1 MNYFYIIYNMKKLFF
16 IVSMFFIIS
25 SCSKTEVLNFPP
37 PQVLTKLNSPL
48 YKIGDSALGGKIAYI
63 LQQGDSGYDANIQHG
78 LIAAISDQTS
88 AIRWHNGTNKITGAK
103 GIVIGTGFANTNS
116 IISAQG
122 ETTTSYA
129 AGLARAYKGGGYDDW
144 FLPSKDELNKL
155 YINKVII
162 GGFVNNNYWSSS
174 EKDFEFAY
182 KLNFTNGDQNA
193 NNKVNVFYVRAIR
206 AF

>member
-1 MNYFYIIYNMKKLFF
+1 MKKL
-16 IVSMFFIIS
+16 IFIIS
-25 SCSKTEVLNFPP
+25 IFSIIYSCSKTEVLNFPP
-37 PQVLTKLNSPL
+37 PPQVSTKLTSPL

-63 LQQGDSGYDANIQHG
+63 LQQGDSGYDANLQHG
-78 LIAAISDQTS
+78 LVAAISDQTS
-88 AIRWHNGTNKITGAK
+88 GIRWHNGTNKITGAK

-155 YINKVII
+155 YINKLII
-162 GGFVNNNYWSSS
+162 GGFANNNYWSSS
-174 EKDFEFAY
+174 EQDFDFAF
-182 KLNFTNGDQNA
+182 KRNFINGDQNF
-193 NNKVNVFYVRAIR
+193 NTKVNVFYVRAIR
-206 AF
+206 SF

>member
-1 MNYFYIIYNMKKLFF
+1 MKKLIF
-16 IVSMFFIIS
+16 ILSLFLITY
-25 SCSKTEVLNFPP
+25 SCSKKEVQILPS
-37 PQVLTKLNSPL
+37 PQVINKVTIPL
-48 YKIGDSALGGKIAYI
+48 YTIGDTALGGKIAYI
-63 LQQGDSGYDANIQHG
+63 LQRGDSGYDANIQHG
-78 LIAAISDQTS
+78 LVAAISDQTS

-103 GIVIGTGFANTNS
+103 GVVIGTGFANTNS

-193 NNKVNVFYVRAIR
+193 NNKVNTFYVRAIR

>member
-1 MNYFYIIYNMKKLFF
+1 MKKL
-16 IVSMFFIIS
+16 IFIIS
-25 SCSKTEVLNFPP
+25 IFSIIYSCSKTEVLNFPP
-37 PQVLTKLNSPL
+37 PQVPTKLTSPL

-63 LQQGDSGYDANIQHG
+63 LQQGDSGYDANLQHG
-78 LIAAISDQTS
+78 LVAAISDQTS
-88 AIRWHNGTNKITGAK
+88 GIRWHNGTNKTTGAK

-155 YINKVII
+155 YINKLII
-162 GGFVNNNYWSSS
+162 GGFANNNYWSSS
-174 EKDFEFAY
+174 EQDFDFAF
-182 KLNFTNGDQNA
+182 KRNFINGDQNF
-193 NNKVNVFYVRAIR
+193 NTKVNVFYVRAIR

>member
-1 MNYFYIIYNMKKLFF
+1 MKKLIF
-16 IVSMFFIIS
+16 ILSIFSITY
-25 SCSKTEVLNFPP
+25 SCSKKEVQILPS
-37 PQVLTKLNSPL
+37 PQVINKVTIPL
-48 YKIGDSALGGKIAYI
+48 YTIGDTALGGKIAYI
-63 LQQGDSGYDANIQHG
+63 LQRGDSGYDANIQHG
-78 LIAAISDQTS
+78 LVAAISDQTS

-103 GIVIGTGFANTNS
+103 GVVIGTGFANTNS

-193 NNKVNVFYVRAIR
+193 NNKVNAFYVRAIR

>member
-1 MNYFYIIYNMKKLFF
+1 MKKVFF
-16 IVSMFFIIS
+16 IVSMLFIIS
-25 SCSKTEVLNFPP
+25 SCSKTEVQILPS
-37 PQVLTKLNSPL
+37 PQIINKVTSPL
-48 YKIGDSALGGKIAYI
+48 YKIGDTALGGKIAYI
-63 LQQGDSGYDANIQHG
+63 LQQGDSGFDANMQHG
-78 LIAAISDQTS
+78 LVAAISDQTS
-88 AIRWHNGTNKITGAK
+88 AIRWNNGTNKTTGAK

-155 YINKVII
+155 YINKLII
-162 GGFVNNNYWSSS
+162 GGFANNNYWSSS
-174 EKDFEFAY
+174 EQDFDFAF
-182 KLNFTNGDQNA
+182 KRNFINGDQNF
-193 NNKVNVFYVRAIR
+193 NTKVNVFYVRAIR

>member
-1 MNYFYIIYNMKKLFF
+1 MKKLIF
-16 IVSMFFIIS
+16 ILSIFSITY
-25 SCSKTEVLNFPP
+25 SCSKKEVQILPS
-37 PQVLTKLNSPL
+37 PQIINKVTIPL
-48 YKIGDSALGGKIAYI
+48 YTIGDTALGGKIAYI
-63 LQQGDSGYDANIQHG
+63 LQRGDSGYDANIQHG
-78 LIAAISDQTS
+78 LVAAISDQTS

-103 GIVIGTGFANTNS
+103 GVVIGTGFANTNS
-116 IISAQG
+116 IISAQS
-122 ETTTSYA
+122 EITTSYA

-193 NNKVNVFYVRAIR
+193 NTKVNTFYVRAIR

>member
-1 MNYFYIIYNMKKLFF
+1 MKKLIF
-16 IVSMFFIIS
+16 ILSIFSITY
-25 SCSKTEVLNFPP
+25 SCSKKEVQILPS
-37 PQVLTKLNSPL
+37 PQVINKVTIPL
-48 YKIGDSALGGKIAYI
+48 YTIGDTTLGGKIAYI
-63 LQQGDSGYDANIQHG
+63 LQRGDSGYDANIQHG
-78 LIAAISDQTS
+78 LVAAISDQTS
-88 AIRWHNGTNKITGAK
+88 AIKWHNGTNKITGAK
-103 GIVIGTGFANTNS
+103 GVVIGTGFANTNS
-116 IISAQG
+116 IISAQS

-193 NNKVNVFYVRAIR
+193 NTKVNTFYVRAIR